1 MPYLYDTHVH
11 TCQGSK
17 CGTSTGAEHA
27 RFYKEIGFHG
37 IIITDHFFNGNT
49 AVPADL
55 PWKERVDMFC
65 SGYEDA
71 LIQGQKIGLDVFFG
85 WEQNYSHDEYLIYGL
100 DKAWLLSHPE
110 VEHWT
115 RADQLREVTRLGG
128 CVVQAHPFRNRDYI
142 QHIILAPQYCHGAEV
157 INMGNHP
164 YNDAAAYLYAK
175 EFGLSMTA
183 GSDNHF
189 SIPENG
195 NSNIGGIALDAP
207 LSCIGDYVRI
217 IREHLPL
224 RFSVD
229 ASRLEIPPDAPCLE
243 TFWLDENEQPSPT
256 CRDWLHFKA

>member
-1 MPYLYDTHVH
+1 MPFLYDTHVH
-11 TCQGSK
+11 TCQGSN

-27 RFYKEIGFHG
+27 RFYKEIGYQG

-49 AVPADL
+49 AVPRNL

-85 WEQNYSHDEYLIYGL
+85 WEQNFTHDEYLIYGL
-100 DKAWLLSHPE
+100 DKQWLLRHPE
-110 VEHWT
+110 MENWT
-115 RADQLREVTRLGG
+115 RAQQLREVTRLGG

-142 QHIILAPQYCHGAEV
+142 KRIILAPQFCHGAEV

-164 YNDAAAYLYAK
+164 YNDAAAYLYAN

-189 SIPENG
+189 SRPENG
-195 NSNIGGIALDAP
+195 SQNIGGIALDAP
-207 LSCIGDYVRI
+207 LTCIGDYVRI
-217 IREHLPL
+217 IRDHLPVK
-224 RFSVD
+224 FTADS
-229 ASRLEIPPDAPCLE
+229 SRLDISPDDPQLE
-243 TFWLDENEQPSPT
+243 TFWLDENELPT
-256 CRDWLHFKA
+256 PTGRDWLHPKA